1 MQNKHPEV
9 LKQVATMDLSD
20 VIADPLVRL
29 QRKYY
34 LLWVPLLWLALPT
47 ALPVYLWGES
57 PFASFILCVIARYT
71 ISLHVIWLVNSWAHL
86 FGARPYN
93 EKLALVEATSIR
105 HLVIGEGKLEIFSVH
120 FFFIWTHLYYFIGF
134 HNYHLAFPGD
144 YSASE
149 FVPADVFNP
158 ATLLI
163 DCFASIGWVWNLK
176 KADPELVQKIA
187 SKKGDRK
194 GVQRYKQGRKHIEWS
209 GGLVAML
216 APIWIGLLLKYV
228 LIYFFC

>member
-1 MQNKHPEV
+1 
-9 LKQVATMDLSD
+9 MDLSD

-29 QRKYY
+29 QRKYYY

-105 HLVIGEGKLEIFSVH
+105 HLVIGEG
-120 FFFIWTHLYYFIGF
+120 F
-134 HNYHLAFPGD
+134 HNYHPAFPGD

-187 SKKGDRK
+187 
-194 GVQRYKQGRKHIEWS
+194 
-209 GGLVAML
+209 
-216 APIWIGLLLKYV
+216 
-228 LIYFFC
+228 